1 MRERIVMSS
10 NERERELK
18 KDKSNHER
26 ERELKKDE
34 SENEKCEVEKDK
46 SRNDKGGKVEM
57 IKMEMT

>member
-1 MRERIVMSS
+1 M
-10 NERERELK
+10 RERELK

-46 SRNDKGGKVEM
+46 SRNDKDGYDLKKIKVEM
-57 IKMEMT
+57 IKMEII

>member
-1 MRERIVMSS
+1 M
-10 NERERELK
+10 RERELK

-46 SRNDKGGKVEM
+46 SINNKDGDDLKKIKVEI